1 MHLLMIL
8 WAFLLAFL
16 LRLIPLP
23 VSNNFQGRWYYNLL
37 LFMLPPLFLLMTA
50 LAILSMGFQGEM
62 LGLKIIQLGNFFA
75 LIFLTFVIFYAIKLI
90 VENTIIKKRINS
102 YPQKLV
108 LGRLTRILNTDFPYC
123 AQIGILKPQLVI
135 SEGLLNILDNE
146 HLEAVLL
153 HEEAHNYYQ
162 DSLWFFCLN
171 WLKDFSFWLPK
182 TELLWQDLLLLREMR
197 ADQKA
202 ARKIKPLIVAEA
214 LLIVAQNAVSIPCKL
229 ATPFSIPTPINRLT
243 TRIDALFLD
252 KSDETNYRY
261 YYWFWLLIIF
271 APWVTILLHT

>member
-1 MHLLMIL
+1 MIL

-23 VSNNFQGRWYYNLL
+23 TSNNFQGRWYYNLL

-62 LGLKIIQLGNFFA
+62 LGLKIIWLGNFLA
-75 LIFLTFVIFYAIKLI
+75 IIFLTFVIFYASKLI
-90 VENTIIKKRINS
+90 IQNIIIRKKING

-123 AQIGILKPQLVI
+123 AQIGILKPQLVL
-135 SEGLLNILDNE
+135 SEGLLNILNNE

-162 DSLWFFCLN
+162 DSLSFFCLN
-171 WLKDFSFWLPK
+171 WLKDFSFWLPN

-202 ARKIKPLIVAEA
+202 ALKIKPLIVAEA
-214 LLIVAQNAVSIPCKL
+214 LLIVAQNAISIPCKL
-229 ATPFSIPTPINRLT
+229 ATPFSIPTPINRLA
-243 TRIDALFLD
+243 TRIDALVLEQ
-252 KSDETNYRY
+252 SDYHNYGY
-261 YYWFWLLIIF
+261 HYWLWPLMLLIIF
-271 APWVTILLHT
+271 APWVTILLHN